1 MSGSIQVGG
10 IEYARWGFDV
20 GLLTDRPEAV
30 LEFWT
35 GHVGFPVERVLDPVP
50 GVRQHKLTMHGAV
63 LKVNA
68 VGGPL
73 PARAPWAGVRMLL
86 LADDTADSPVH
97 RSDPDGNQVCF
108 VPPGFAGVD
117 RFGVHLA
124 VSDEAAHHRFLGE
137 VLGAPQVG
145 ERTYLVAG
153 APISFSWSPD
163 VVPGTHGAGAGFTY
177 LTLQVVDV
185 YAAHGTLV
193 GRGATEL
200 QAPSGERFASDS
212 IVSFVADPDG
222 NRIEISQRPDLVAA
236 LLRSG
241 GRG

>member
-1 MSGSIQVGG
+1 MRVGG

-20 GLLTDRPEAV
+20 GLLTDRPEP
-30 LEFWT
+30 LLDHWT
-35 GHVGFPVERVLDPVP
+35 GDVGFPVERVLEPVP
-50 GVRQHKLTMHGAV
+50 GVRQHKLTMHSAV

-73 PARAPWAGVRMLL
+73 PARAPRAGVRMLL
-86 LADDTADSPVH
+86 LADDTVDSPLH
-97 RSDPDGNQVCF
+97 RPDPDGNLVCF
-108 VPPGFAGVD
+108 VPPGFAGVE

-124 VSDEAAHHRFLGE
+124 VSDEAAHHRFLAE

-163 VVPGTHGAGAGFTY
+163 VVPGNTGVGAGYTY

-185 YAAHGTLV
+185 HAAHETLV
-193 GRGATEL
+193 GRGAVEL

-236 LLRSG
+236 LLRSDEG
-241 GRG
+241 GDADA

>member
-1 MSGSIQVGG
+1 MRGPMRVGG
-10 IEYARWGFDV
+10 IEYARWGVDV

-30 LEFWT
+30 LEYWT
-35 GHVGFPVERVLDPVP
+35 GDVGFPVERVLDPVP

-73 PARAPWAGVRMLL
+73 PARAPRAGVRMLL
-86 LADDTADSPVH
+86 LADDTVDAPVH
-97 RSDPDGNQVCF
+97 RPDPDGNQVCF
-108 VPPGFAGVD
+108 VPPGFARVE

-124 VSDEAAHHRFLGE
+124 VRDERAHHRFLGE
-137 VLGAPQVG
+137 VVGAPQVG
-145 ERTYLVAG
+145 DRTYLVAG
-153 APISFSWSPD
+153 VPISFSWSPD
-163 VVPGTHGAGAGFTY
+163 VAPGTHGAGAGFTY

-185 YAAHGTLV
+185 HAAHETLV

-200 QAPSGERFASDS
+200 QAPSGERFATDS
-212 IVSFVADPDG
+212 IVSFVVDPDG

-236 LLRSG
+236 LLPSDP
-241 GRG
+241 RG